1 MKKNRAESKVEKPR
15 KTASSN
21 SKDKPL
27 SPLAYAHALSRRA
40 SRLGFDWPDL
50 SAVLEKLDEEIEEL
64 KRAVPLQDRARIS
77 EEIGDL
83 FFVLVNIARFL
94 RIDPEKAL
102 MGTLKKFRSRFRYI
116 ETSLRKAGKS
126 FRQSNMVEMDRLW
139 EEAKRRKKR
148 GLR

>member
-1 MKKNRAESKVEKPR
+1 MVKKDAKRLKAATR
-15 KTASSN
+15 TALTIRN
-21 SKDKPL
+21 PKEKPL
-27 SPLAYAHALSRRA
+27 SSLSYAHALSRRA

-50 SAVLEKLDEEIEEL
+50 SGVLEKLDEEMGEL

-102 MGTLKKFRSRFRYI
+102 MGTLKKFRSRFHYI

-126 FRQSNMVEMDRLW
+126 FRESNMVELDRLW
-139 EEAKRRKKR
+139 EEAKRRRKQ
-148 GLR
+148 GS